1 MSPIA
6 EQLGDELASRIV
18 QEAVDEV
25 RGRSSRKSAV
35 ALVALLLGAAI
46 ALVVVQRR
54 ARQVAAEDDGGQ
66 VSPPLSPSPS

>member
-1 MSPIA
+1 MSPTA

-25 RGRSSRKSAV
+25 RGRSSRKWAV

-54 ARQVAAEDDGGQ
+54 ARQVAAESDGGQ
-66 VSPPLSPSPS
+66 VSPPLSPSTS

>member
-18 QEAVDEV
+18 QEAADEV
-25 RGRSSRKSAV
+25 RGRSSRKWAV

-54 ARQVAAEDDGGQ
+54 ARRVAAEDDRDQ
-66 VSPPLSPSPS
+66 VSPPLSPSTS